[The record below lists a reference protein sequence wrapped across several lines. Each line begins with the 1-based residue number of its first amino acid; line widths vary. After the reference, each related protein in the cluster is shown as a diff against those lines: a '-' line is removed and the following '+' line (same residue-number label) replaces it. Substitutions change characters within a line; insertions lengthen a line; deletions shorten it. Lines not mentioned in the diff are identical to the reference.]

1 MPRGEYIELA
11 GCREHNL
18 KDVSVSIPKERLVVL
33 AGPAGSGKNALAF
46 ATLAAECARQWQASL
61 PLAWRRALPSIRRPK
76 AASIRN
82 VTPAITVQGA
92 RPEDLPGASVGQ
104 ATEAEPRLKA
114 LYELAGETPEG
125 SQERFLQG
133 LALGEAMAMQ
143 AQDLAFFLR
152 TLSLPEDAEARDLAR
167 ELARTAKLL
176 TDAGLAYLSLDRQ
189 ADTLSGGEAR
199 RLQLVR
205 HMASTLSGVTY
216 ILDAPTFGL
225 HPYDAA
231 RMARLLCRLR
241 DRGNTVVVSEHRR
254 QTIEAADQIIEFG
267 PGAGRRGGGVIFQ
280 GTLED
285 LKRAGTPTA
294 RWLAENISVN
304 PAPRAWT
311 ATLDVRGASRH
322 NLKRIDV
329 SFPKGVLTA
338 VAGVAGSGKS
348 TLCSLEL
355 PAQHPE
361 CLVLP
366 KRPPAQ
372 DLRITVG
379 AHAGVLEAMAGHYA
393 QASGKDR
400 ACFLPLAPASVRS
413 SKQDAGQV
421 PGLPRRF
428 PHAPGRSVEEIDW
441 NDEAAGF
448 TLGDK
453 TMAEAMALTV
463 EEAPEFFGD
472 PAMAEKLAPL
482 AEAGLGYL
490 ALGQPLASLSQA
502 EYQRLVLAGMLDC
515 RDAVLVLDEPC
526 QELDAEGVRRL
537 TGLFRRLCA
546 QNCTCIVIEHRLEFV
561 AMADWVLDMG
571 PEGGNRGGEILFA
584 GTPGDLLGC
593 ENSFT
598 AEHLRSQRFV

>member
-1 MPRGEYIELA
+1 MPSGEYIELA

-18 KDVSVSIPKERLVVL
+18 RDVSVSIPKERLVVL

-61 PLAWRRALPSIRRPK
+61 PLAWRRALPSIRRPR
-76 AASIRN
+76 AASIKN
-82 VTPAITVQGA
+82 MTPAVAVQGG
-92 RPEDLPGASVGQ
+92 RPEDLRGASIGQ

-114 LYELAGETPEG
+114 LYELAGETAEG
-125 SQERFLQG
+125 WQGRFLQG
-133 LALGEAMAMQ
+133 LQLNEAMAMQ
-143 AQDLAFFLR
+143 AQDLVFFLR
-152 TLSLPEDAEARDLAR
+152 TLSLPEDPEARELAR
-167 ELARTAKLL
+167 DLARTAKLL
-176 TDAGLAYLSLDRQ
+176 TEAGLGYLSLDRQ

-205 HMASTLSGVTY
+205 HMASALSGVTY
-216 ILDAPTFGL
+216 ILDAPTSGL
-225 HPYDAA
+225 HAYDAA
-231 RMARLLCRLR
+231 RMVRLLCRLR

-254 QTIEAADQIIEFG
+254 QTLEAADQIIEFG
-267 PGAGRRGGGVIFQ
+267 PGAGRRGGSIVFQ

-294 RWLAENISVN
+294 QWLAENISVN
-304 PAPRAWT
+304 PAPRPWT
-311 ATLDVRGASRH
+311 ETLAVYGASRH
-322 NLKRIDV
+322 NLKHVDAF
-329 SFPKGVLTA
+329 FPKGVLTA
-338 VAGVAGSGKS
+338 VAGIAGSGKT

-355 PAQHPE
+355 PAQHSG

-366 KRPPAQ
+366 KQPPCR
-372 DLRITVG
+372 DLRTTVC
-379 AHAGVLEAMAGHYA
+379 AHAGVLNAMAGHFA
-393 QASGKDR
+393 QASGR
-400 ACFLPLAPASVRS
+400 ERSCFLPLAGAAARPPEH
-413 SKQDAGQV
+413 KAGQA

-428 PHAPGRSVEEIDW
+428 PHAPGRSVEELAW
-441 NDEAAGF
+441 SEESAGVA
-448 TLGDK
+448 LDGK

-463 EEAPEFFGD
+463 DEAPEFFHD
-472 PAMAEKLAPL
+472 AAMAEKLSPL

-502 EYQRLVLAGMLDC
+502 EYQRLGLAALLDS

-526 QELDAEGVRRL
+526 QELDADGVRKL
-537 TGLFRRLCA
+537 LALLRRLCD
-546 QNCTCIVIEHRLEFV
+546 QGCTCIVVEHRLEFV
-561 AMADWVLDMG
+561 AKADWVIDMG

>member
-18 KDVSVSIPKERLVVL
+18 KDVSLSIPKERLVVL
-33 AGPAGSGKNALAF
+33 AGPAGSGKSALAF

-61 PLAWRRALPSIRRPK
+61 PLAWRRALPSIRRPR
-76 AASIRN
+76 AAAIRN
-82 VTPAITVQGA
+82 VTPAVAVQGV
-92 RPEDLPGASVGQ
+92 RPEDLQDATVGQ
-104 ATEAEPRLKA
+104 ATEAEPKLRA
-114 LYELAGETPEG
+114 LYEIAGEACGGFSGT
-125 SQERFLQG
+125 FLQG
-133 LALGEAMAMQ
+133 LGFAEAMAMQ
-143 AQDLAFFLR
+143 AQDLVFFLR
-152 TLSLPEDAEARDLAR
+152 TLSLPDDPEAR
-167 ELARTAKLL
+167 ELAADLAATAKLL
-176 TDAGLAYLSLDRQ
+176 TEAGLGYLSLDRQ

-216 ILDAPTFGL
+216 ILDAPTAGL
-225 HPYDAA
+225 HAYDAA

-254 QTIEAADQIIEFG
+254 QTLEAADRIVEFG
-267 PGAGRRGGGVIFQ
+267 PGAGKSGGSVVFQ

-304 PAPRAWT
+304 PAPRPWT
-311 ATLDVRGASRH
+311 ASLEVRDACSR
-322 NLKRIDV
+322 NLRHVDA
-329 SFPKGVLTA
+329 SFPLGVLTA
-338 VAGVAGSGKS
+338 VSGVSGSGKS

-355 PAQHPE
+355 PARHPQ

-366 KRPPAQ
+366 KRPPKES
-372 DLRITVG
+372 LRTLVG
-379 AHAGVLEAMAGHYA
+379 ARAGVLEAMAGRYA
-393 QASGKDR
+393 EASGRDFR
-400 ACFLPLAPASVRS
+400 HFLPLP
-413 SKQDAGQV
+413 QDAD
-421 PGLPRRF
+421 PRRRLPRRF
-428 PHAPGRSVEEIDW
+428 PHAPGRGVEELAW
-441 NDEAAGF
+441 SAEGAGF
-448 TLGDK
+448 ALRGR

-463 EEAPEFFGD
+463 EEAPDFFQDAG
-472 PAMAEKLAPL
+472 MAARLAPL

-490 ALGQPLASLSQA
+490 ALGQPLASLSPA
-502 EYQRLVLAGMLDC
+502 EYQRLGLASMLDS
-515 RDAVLVLDEPC
+515 RGAVFVLDEPC
-526 QELDAEGVRRL
+526 QELCAGGVRRL
-537 TGLFRRLCA
+537 LALIRRLCG
-546 QNCTCIVIEHRLEFV
+546 QGCTCIVVEHRLEFI